1 VPLIMWLSGRMSVLN
16 SGILLKVLTF
26 TTGNAY
32 ALCLDLEAQT
42 AFVFP

>member
-1 VPLIMWLSGRMSVLN
+1 MF
-16 SGILLKVLTF
+16 LKVSTF

-32 ALCLDLEAQT
+32 ALCLDLEAQA